1 MNSRKINILAAV
13 LIASVLLLTASI
25 GTVYAYLSAKDV
37 HTDTFAPATSIDPS
51 VVVTSQTGT
60 ATASVT
66 VPNAGYPVYVRA
78 AVVVNWIN
86 KENGKICATPKD
98 ATYSV
103 DADGWTK
110 PDEPDELDDF
120 YYYYYNLKVNSL
132 ESEFKVT
139 YTEVYG
145 YDVQVQVIA
154 QTIQAVGT
162 VDNGTNNTA
171 VFDAWGVNM
180 P

>member
-51 VVVTSQTGT
+51 VIVTSQTGT

-86 KENGKICATPKD
+86 KENGKICATPD
-98 ATYSV
+98 GAQYLVST
-103 DADGWTK
+103 DGWK
-110 PDEPDELDDF
+110 ENGNF
-120 YYYYYNLKVNSL
+120 YYYNSAIDASNDVVL
-132 ESEFKVT
+132 QNTITVT
-139 YTEVYG
+139 YTEVDG
-145 YDVQVQVIA
+145 YEVQVQVIA

-162 VDNGTNNTA
+162 VDNGTNTA

-180 P
+180 PLEN

>member
-25 GTVYAYLSAKDV
+25 GTVYAYLSATTEE
-37 HTDTFAPATSIDPS
+37 HTDTFIPADAVIPIVS
-51 VVVTSQTGT
+51 VSPPQTGT

-78 AVVVNWIN
+78 AVVVNWIKIN
-86 KENGKICATPKD
+86 KENRKICATPD
-98 ATYSV
+98 GAQYSV
-103 DADGWTK
+103 STDGWT
-110 PDEPDELDDF
+110 ENGNF
-120 YYYYYNLKVNSL
+120 YYYNSAIDASNDVVL
-132 ESEFKVT
+132 QNTITVT
-139 YTEVYG
+139 YTEVDG
-145 YDVQVQVIA
+145 YEVQVQVIA

-162 VDNGTNNTA
+162 VDNETNTA